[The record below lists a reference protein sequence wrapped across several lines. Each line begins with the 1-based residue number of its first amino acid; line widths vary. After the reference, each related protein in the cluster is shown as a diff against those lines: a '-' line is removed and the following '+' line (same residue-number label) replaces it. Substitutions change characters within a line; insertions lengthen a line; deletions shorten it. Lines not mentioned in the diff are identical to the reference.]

1 MASGDLKARREA
13 FQELLI
19 DLNTWAVVRRCV
31 ARLEGNADRHVLR
44 DLIRTGG
51 KTDWV
56 WLEENLS
63 RGLRLNDFLASLPW
77 WAPEEDYRQPNPSY
91 IAGFALATNCL
102 RAAHPQ
108 ITHLPTWFTNELKI
122 LQGRSPQL
130 VAPSTAEIIRDAFLS
145 GRDQEAIEILIR
157 ELKLGDHIYWNRDFL
172 RVASSHP
179 RVPKDV
185 FAGGNY
191 CAQGAG
197 DQLGGFHSPYEAI
210 GAAMHIFVEF
220 KEPAFV
226 FHVSAS
232 VDGKR
237 DPWDNKTIFGIAET
251 AEDLRELVPEAVAT

>member
-1 MASGDLKARREA
+1 MASGDLKARRAA
-13 FQELLI
+13 FQALLL
-19 DLNTWAVVRRCV
+19 DLNTWAVVRRCL
-31 ARLEGNADRHVLR
+31 ARLEQTSRNVLR

-63 RGLRLNDFLASLPW
+63 GDLAVNDFLASLPW

-91 IAGFALATNCL
+91 IAGFALATNYL

-108 ITHLPTWFTNELKI
+108 IVHLPTWFREELRI
-122 LQGRSPQL
+122 LQGRTRHVEPLS
-130 VAPSTAEIIRDAFLS
+130 AEIIRDAFLS

-157 ELKLGDHIYWNRDFL
+157 ELKMGDHIYWNQDFL

-191 CAQGAG
+191 WAQGAG

-210 GAAMHIFVEF
+210 GAAMHVFVEF
-220 KEPAFV
+220 KEPVYV
-226 FHVSAS
+226 FHLSAS

-237 DPWDNKTIFGIAET
+237 DPWNNKTIFGIAGS
-251 AEDLRELVPEAVAT
+251 AEDLHELVPEAVAK